1 MQKLTRKKPFRVTGV
16 EKKKERKENPKHK
29 FLCVLCFLSVCVSCF
44 VCHTRTAC
52 ACLCVCVAFLCVY
65 RCVRIELKA
74 KVICQNQL
82 RQQQIKILLALRIRS
97 VRALQR
103 ACVCLVC
110 VSVCIFIDCTLSTPR
125 SRIRNALKCHK
136 GKFGQLQRR
145 HRTVAPPP
153 AWCLQA
159 TCVFKVATL
168 C

>member
-1 MQKLTRKKPFRVTGV
+1 MSCVFC
-16 EKKKERKENPKHK
+16 
-29 FLCVLCFLSVCVSCF
+29 LCVSLALCVTHARRALV
-44 VCHTRTAC
+44 
-52 ACLCVCVAFLCVY
+52 CVCVAFLCVY

-97 VRALQR
+97 VRPLQR

-136 GKFGQLQRR
+136 GKFGLLQRR